1 MIDERGETYK
11 DDNTAVS
18 QAVVVANWEEL
29 GDGNVGG
36 QVVEGVFVLDV
47 GAFGEWFWDCEG
59 SGSSSEGEK
68 VGEVL
73 HDGWVVF

>member
-1 MIDERGETYK
+1 MINKRCQTYK
-11 DDNTAVS
+11 DYNTAVS

-29 GDGNVGG
+29 GDGDVGG

-47 GAFGEWFWDCEG
+47 GALGERFWECEG

-73 HDGWVVF
+73 HDG

>member
-18 QAVVVANWEEL
+18 QPVVVANWEEL
-29 GDGNVGG
+29 GDGDVGD

-59 SGSSSEGEK
+59 SSSSGEGEK

-73 HDGWVVF
+73 HDGWFVF

>member
-1 MIDERGETYK
+1 MINERCQTYK
-11 DDNTAVS
+11 DYNTAVS
-18 QAVVVANWEEL
+18 QPVVVANWEEL
-29 GDGNVGG
+29 GDGDVGG

-47 GAFGEWFWDCEG
+47 GALGERFWECEG

-73 HDGWVVF
+73 HDG